1 MGRDDLIFDLSTERE
16 REGGLEK
23 STILLHYQAPIF
35 MIFCKFKKVTVI
47 ILIDNIS
54 IEKILLV

>member
-1 MGRDDLIFDLSTERE
+1 MRVGRDDLIFDLSTERE

-35 MIFCKFKKVTVI
+35 MNFCKFKKVTVV
-47 ILIDNIS
+47 ILIHN
-54 IEKILLV
+54 